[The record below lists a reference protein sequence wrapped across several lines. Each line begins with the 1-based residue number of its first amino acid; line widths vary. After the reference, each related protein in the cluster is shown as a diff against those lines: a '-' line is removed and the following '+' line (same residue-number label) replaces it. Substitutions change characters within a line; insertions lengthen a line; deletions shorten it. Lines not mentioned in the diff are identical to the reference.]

1 MLESIYTQHVSGG
14 MGNITIEGIYLPHQY
29 FDPLA
34 KLWATVR
41 KEVRKKFKVDVA
53 GAFFYDDVQEVI
65 SCNFYLNY
73 SIIEFKDISDEEYQE
88 QFLLSWDKIADGFEA
103 VINLFVED
111 DAFNEYVEL
120 TEKAASGT
128 NSVAHGD
135 FDRLFNIFLKDLGI
149 RQMDP

>member
-1 MLESIYTQHVSGG
+1 MDSVYTQHVSGG
-14 MGNITIEGIYLPHQY
+14 MGNITIEGIYLPHQF

-41 KEVRKKFKVDVA
+41 KEVRKKFKVDIA
-53 GAFFYDDVQEVI
+53 GAFFYDDVQEII

-73 SIIEFKDISDEEYQE
+73 SIIEFKNISDEEYRNEFQE
-88 QFLLSWDKIADGFEA
+88 HWNHIASGFEA
-103 VINLFVED
+103 VIDMFVED
-111 DAFNEYVEL
+111 DAFDEYVEL

-128 NSVAHGD
+128 SQVTRGD
-135 FDRLFNIFLKDLGI
+135 FDRLFNLFLKDLGI